1 MKKAKRRFPPGLA
14 TDPVHP
20 PELRGWTRE
29 RRLDC
34 WIYTRD
40 AGEVIMHFPK
50 GGKWKAVRGNA
61 DGVAVA
67 SAEEAAALFEP

>member
-1 MKKAKRRFPPGLA
+1 MKPKRRFAPGLE
-14 TDPVHP
+14 TEPPHP
-20 PELRGWTRE
+20 AELRGWMRE

-34 WIYTRD
+34 WIYTRGD
-40 AGEVIMHFPK
+40 GETILHFPK

-67 SAEEAAALFEP
+67 SAEEAAALFES

>member
-1 MKKAKRRFPPGLA
+1 MKTKRRFGPAIVEPA
-14 TDPVHP
+14 HP
-20 PELRGWTRE
+20 EALRGWTRE

-40 AGEVIMHFPK
+40 PGETVIHFAK
-50 GGKWKAVRGNA
+50 GDKWKAIRGTA

-67 SAEEAAALFEP
+67 SAEQAAALFES